1 MNLGCATLGPR
12 FGPAFHPKSVT
23 NTLRDTKPRQSGA
36 NDWDVEPIYSEC
48 IATLGERR
56 PTCAWSGRACAH
68 RSSAISLEL
77 TCSFSH
83 LRAVGSSRPGFK
95 LASPLKPSPYQWRG
109 TSDSTLTIS
118 PFRSETRRWR
128 PGCSRT
134 VSWLRRLTSESRVFP
149 T

>member
-68 RSSAISLEL
+68 RSSAISFGRRS
-77 TCSFSH
+77 TMKVRAPVWR
-83 LRAVGSSRPGFK
+83 LRTSCPVCLQGECLLFLACGSCGHVVLICEEEGSAFLDPRNV
-95 LASPLKPSPYQWRG
+95 AS
-109 TSDSTLTIS
+109 TTA
-118 PFRSETRRWR
+118 
-128 PGCSRT
+128 
-134 VSWLRRLTSESRVFP
+134 
-149 T
+149 